1 MQTVRRD
8 HQPHGDTQKA
18 IGKGRTVHAKPS
30 GPIARMEASE
40 GPAASG
46 RAETSDVSNRK
57 HTRKETTMQK
67 PRHAAADLDELKAL
81 RKRCAMQRKE
91 LEQLKAIVTVASTS
105 DVENVIIVKPS
116 E

>member
-57 HTRKETTMQK
+57 HTRKE

>member
-1 MQTVRRD
+1 M
-8 HQPHGDTQKA
+8 
-18 IGKGRTVHAKPS
+18 S
-30 GPIARMEASE
+30 
-40 GPAASG
+40 AASG